1 MTRHEA
7 RMWGWLRT
15 LRKEGFHFR
24 RQAPFHGYYLD
35 FVCLSRKLVI
45 ELDGPSHGVEAQQ
58 RHDAIR
64 DQVLRDEGFTV
75 LRIQNRSLDQ
85 GMPSVV
91 DAIYDA
97 LRDSPKAW

>member
-1 MTRHEA
+1 
-7 RMWGWLRT
+7 MWGWLRT

-24 RQAPFHGYYLD
+24 RQAPFHGYFLD

-45 ELDGPSHGVEAQQ
+45 ELDGPSRGEEAQR

-64 DQVLRDEGFTV
+64 DEVLEREGFTV
-75 LRIQNRSLDQ
+75 LRIQNRTMDTH
-85 GMPSVV
+85 MPSVV

-97 LRDSPKAW
+97 LRDRPPAW